1 MKPIISE
8 SVYQTLRH
16 LISNLKTPQVKQLG
30 EELSKAEVVK
40 DEALQQDVVSLNSI
54 VEFEDVALNRPIRLQ
69 IVLPE
74 EEDLAKRKVSVFAP
88 ISVALIGFKQSYSFQ
103 WNMPTGIK
111 TLKIIEVRN
120 ESY

>member
-8 SVYQTLRH
+8 SVYHTLRR
-16 LISNLKTPQVKQLG
+16 LISNLKTLPGKALG
-30 EELSKAEVVK
+30 EELSKAEIVK
-40 DEALQQDVVSLNSI
+40 DEALQSDVVSLNSI
-54 VEFEDVALNRPIRLQ
+54 VEFEDVALNRPIRVQ

-103 WNMPTGIK
+103 WNMPTGTK

-120 ESY
+120 ESV

>member
-8 SVYQTLRH
+8 SVYHTLHR
-16 LISNLKTPQVKQLG
+16 LISNLKTLPGKALG
-30 EELSKAEVVK
+30 EELSKAEIVK
-40 DEALQQDVVSLNSI
+40 DEALQSDVVSLNSI
-54 VEFEDVALNRPIRLQ
+54 VEFEDVALNRPIRVQ

-103 WNMPTGIK
+103 WNMPTGTK

-120 ESY
+120 ESV

>member
-8 SVYQTLRH
+8 SVYHTLRR
-16 LISNLKTPQVKQLG
+16 LISSLKTLPGKALG
-30 EELSKAEVVK
+30 EELSKAEIVK
-40 DEALQQDVVSLNSI
+40 DEALQSDVVSLNSI
-54 VEFEDVALNRPIRLQ
+54 VEFEDLALNRPIRVQ

-103 WNMPTGIK
+103 WNMPTGTK

-120 ESY
+120 ESV

>member
-8 SVYQTLRH
+8 SVYRTLRH
-16 LISNLKTPQVKQLG
+16 LISNLKTPGVKQLG
-30 EELSKAEVVK
+30 EELSKAQIVK
-40 DEALQQDVVSLNSI
+40 DEALQSDIVSLNSI
-54 VEFEDVALNRPIRLQ
+54 VEFEDVALNRPIRMQ

-88 ISVALIGFKQSYSFQ
+88 ISVALIGFKQSDLFQ

-120 ESY
+120 HS

>member
-1 MKPIISE
+1 
-8 SVYQTLRH
+8 
-16 LISNLKTPQVKQLG
+16 VKQLG

-40 DEALQQDVVSLNSI
+40 DEALQRDVVSLNSI
-54 VEFEDVALNRPIRLQ
+54 VEFEDVALSRPIRLQ

-88 ISVALIGFKQSYSFQ
+88 ISVALIGFRQSYSFE
-103 WNMPTGIK
+103 WEMPTGTK

-120 ESY
+120 ES